1 VKGLRLR
8 CYNMV
13 PGPDSNSQRTV
24 QDLMGAL
31 KSRRDGENMQ
41 RRRGGEVVGEDYH
54 LFRLYCP
61 E

>member
-1 VKGLRLR
+1 
-8 CYNMV
+8 MV